1 MRNIRKI
8 VSSFLIISLLF
19 VNFSFASTT
28 TTTIDDA
35 KQNLNQNIKSDAVL
49 IMEEETR

>member
-28 TTTIDDA
+28 TIDDA